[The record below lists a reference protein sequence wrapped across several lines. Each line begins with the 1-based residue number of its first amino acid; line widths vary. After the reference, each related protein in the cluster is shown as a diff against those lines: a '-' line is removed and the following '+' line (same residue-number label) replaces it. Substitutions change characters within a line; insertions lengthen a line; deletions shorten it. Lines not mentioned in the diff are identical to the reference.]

1 MTTITR
7 ENSVTMDLKIS
18 IPLPVLWDG
27 TFEKNEWGFVNFLIG
42 PNGTGKTLFATEL
55 KKQCQKQGMKP
66 RYLNAER
73 LAGLE
78 RQQYGNFGSSNLH
91 DGFNI
96 SQYQTYK
103 SNGQEYGLSGDAFI
117 LLSEKLDLKTKVE
130 ATLSQLFDRE
140 LTLSTDTGTLRPK
153 LRKKKGETYD
163 MRQYECH
170 GLKELITLLT
180 FLYDDD
186 NNCLIIDEP
195 ELHLHP
201 QFQTFLLQHI
211 RQLAGDPRKDAGTKC
226 FFLITHSPFMVDVR
240 TVDDL
245 RQCVVFQPG
254 KQPSFVSILDDD
266 DLYKVKR
273 LLPRLNTHHKQF
285 FFSSAPIFV
294 EGYTDQQLFS
304 LIQERRGRLIG
315 AVGSCLIDV
324 TGKDEMAL
332 FYRLCKCLGIE
343 SRFIADLDVLFGGN
357 LRQMAS
363 QDERCKKYL
372 QEQGLGMDA
381 MTVIGQ
387 LEKPLADCTQAVE
400 STTPTASSPSLITQM
415 HDAFRVAEKESDAGK
430 VAAKKRYIM
439 LVGALNYPEALSAA
453 IPDKVETLT
462 YIRGRAKQLIEGFSQ
477 AQVHLLQKG
486 ELENYLSSFSGNP
499 FSVSNNVKA
508 DVFDKE
514 RTALLEEFPN
524 ESELRSR
531 YGDLIEILDRVTQ
544 TIRVS
549 VEKQLVHHLADWVH
563 KVQSAHRR
571 NAPVNNLA
579 LENDPYVDWKVYS
592 RLLTLISFQPDGN
605 GFVCRIRLKAIIDPH
620 EREIS
625 FSAQNV
631 PTRVVLPDAPKPG

>member
-1 MTTITR
+1 
-7 ENSVTMDLKIS
+7 MDLQITVS
-18 IPLPVLWDG
+18 LPVLWDG
-27 TFEKNEWGFVNFLIG
+27 AFDKDEWGFVNFLIG
-42 PNGTGKTLFATEL
+42 PNGTGKTLFAMEL
-55 KKQCQKQGMKP
+55 KKQCQNHGMKP

-91 DGFNI
+91 DGFTI

-103 SNGQEYGLSGDAFI
+103 SHGQEYGLSGDAFI

-163 MRQYECH
+163 MRQFECH
-170 GLKELITLLT
+170 GLKELITILT

-186 NNCLIIDEP
+186 NDCLIIDEP

-211 RQLAGDPRKDAGTKC
+211 RQLAGDPRTNPGTKC

-245 RQCVVFQPG
+245 RHCVVFQPG
-254 KQPSFVSILDDD
+254 KPPSFIASLDSD
-266 DLYKVKR
+266 DLYKVRR

-343 SRFIADLDVLFGGN
+343 SRYIADLDVLFGGN

-381 MTVIGQ
+381 MSVIGQ
-387 LEKPLADCTQAVE
+387 LEKPLGDCIKAVE
-400 STTPTASSPSLITQM
+400 ATTIPGTSLPILVQM
-415 HDAFRVAEKESDAGK
+415 QEAFEAAEKEADPGK
-430 VAAKKRYIM
+430 VAAKKRYVM
-439 LVGALNYPEALSAA
+439 LIGAIAYQDALATI
-453 IPDKVETLT
+453 IPDEAQTLT
-462 YIRGRAKQLIEGFSQ
+462 LIRGRAKQVIEAFSQ
-477 AQVHLLQKG
+477 AQVNLLVKG
-486 ELENYLSSFSGNP
+486 ELENYLPSYIGNP
-499 FSVSNNVKA
+499 FAVANSVKA

-514 RTALLEEFPN
+514 RTVLLEELLN
-524 ESELRSR
+524 ENDLRSR
-531 YGDLIEILDRVTQ
+531 YGDLIDVLDRVTQ
-544 TIRVS
+544 TIKVS
-549 VEKQLVHHLADWVH
+549 VEKQIVHHLADWVH
-563 KVQSAHRR
+563 KVQSAYRR
-571 NAPVNNLA
+571 NSPSNLLA
-579 LENDPYVDWKVYS
+579 LENDPFVDWKVYS
-592 RLLTLISFQPDGN
+592 RLLTLVSFQSDGN
-605 GFVCRIRLKAIIDPH
+605 GFVCRIKLKPTIDPH
-620 EREIS
+620 EREVS
-625 FSAQNV
+625 FTAQDV
-631 PTRVVLPDAPKPG
+631 PTLVALPEAPVKQ